1 MKLNV
6 HQLEVANALRELQDD
21 FKAQLE
27 YIENVLDK
35 KNVEENLDYL
45 IRDNSD
51 VRHDNIMYAR
61 RQPCQVLQNWLDEF
75 EGDSQ

>member
-6 HQLEVANALRELQDD
+6 HQLEVANALRELQED

-35 KNVEENLDYL
+35 KDVTSNLDYL

-61 RQPCQVLQNWLDEF
+61 RKPCQVLQNWLDEI

>member
-6 HQLEVANALRELQDD
+6 HQLEVANALRELQED

-35 KNVEENLDYL
+35 KYVTENLDYL

-61 RQPCQVLQNWLDEF
+61 RKPCQVLQNWLDEI

>member
-6 HQLEVANALRELQDD
+6 HQLEVANALRELQED

-35 KNVEENLDYL
+35 KYVEENLDYL

-61 RQPCQVLQNWLDEF
+61 RKPCQVLQNWLDEL